1 MSTFRPSIPGRFLF
15 RMAFPCLYLQ
25 DAINKQTLAEKFAFP
40 DFSSLEN
47 PPAGMPKVS
56 PLEVRGAWCE
66 EGLAFQF
73 TIRGKRQP
81 PWCREHQQQMSDRV
95 ELWLDTRDVRNVHRA
110 TKFCHRYALISSGGG
125 KNGELPMV
133 ALMPIN
139 RAKEHPNTPPRDSI
153 SLVTKTH
160 DDGYTMMLH
169 LYAKAMTGF
178 YPDEYPRLGIA
189 WAMYDREVGDVT
201 LTAGQP
207 FSFQDDPSL
216 WYTLELVRE

>member
-15 RMAFPCLYLQ
+15 RVAFPCLYLP
-25 DAINKQTLAEKFAFP
+25 DAMKKQSLAEKFAFP
-40 DFSSLEN
+40 DFTALEP
-47 PPAGMPKVS
+47 PPAGVPKVL

-66 EGLAFQF
+66 NGLAFQF

-81 PWCREHQQQMSDRV
+81 VWCREHQPQMSDRV

-110 TKFCHRYALISSGGG
+110 TKFCHRFVLMPGGG
-125 KNGELPMV
+125 GRNGEEPVMV
-133 ALMPIN
+133 PMPIN
-139 RAKEHPNTPPRDSI
+139 RAKEQPNEIPRGSV
-153 SLVTKTH
+153 SLATKKL
-160 DDGYTMMLH
+160 DNGYTVLVR
-169 LYAKAMTGF
+169 LDAKSLTGF
-178 YPDEYPRLGIA
+178 YPDEYPRLGVA

-216 WYTLELVRE
+216 WYTLELVKE